1 MELQEVEVVIGK
13 DGRVTILVRGA
24 KGAECLD
31 ITASLEEALGGK
43 VAERQF
49 TYEFYERKAEEEERR
64 RVGTRD

>member
-13 DGRVTILVRGA
+13 DGRVTLLVRGV
-24 KGAECLD
+24 KGEECLD

-49 TYEFYERKAEEEERR
+49 TYEFYERKVEEEEKG